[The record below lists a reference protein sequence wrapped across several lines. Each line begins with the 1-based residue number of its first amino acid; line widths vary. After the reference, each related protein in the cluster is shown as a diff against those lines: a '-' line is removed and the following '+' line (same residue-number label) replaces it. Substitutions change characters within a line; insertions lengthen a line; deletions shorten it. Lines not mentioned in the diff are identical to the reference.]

1 MENKDFEMLFCLHGY
16 VERDC
21 PKCTS
26 KPPME
31 NKVQVSQEFV
41 DVANELKKQLRGLVD
56 YHWPD
61 DAVYSEETFKIK
73 VKFEDLLARAE
84 QAFASHKDGSLGE
97 GGNGGE

>member
-41 DVANELKKQLRGLVD
+41 DAFKELFYLVKRLETLNETHKCNTECRNMCAQIVGII
-56 YHWPD
+56 
-61 DAVYSEETFKIK
+61 T
-73 VKFEDLLARAE
+73 RAE
-84 QAFASHKDGSLGE
+84 QAFAAHKDGSLGE